1 MKTPKRRSS
10 PNFILR
16 LCQTWT
22 LLAGA
27 FLIVGAAEV
36 RAASALSFDG
46 ANDYVTF
53 GSAPGLGTGTFTVET
68 WFKRTGTGMAA
79 STGTGGVSAIPLVA
93 KGRAEA
99 DGTTQDMNYFL
110 GIRAADNVLCA
121 DFEEGAGGVSPGL
134 NHPVAGV
141 TPIANNVWY
150 HAAATYDGTKW
161 QLFLNGA
168 LEAELVVGRPPRAD
182 SIQHAALGSALNSTG
197 VAAGY
202 LAGVLD
208 EIRIWNYARTAADI
222 AANKN
227 AEILNATGLLGR
239 WGLNEGSGTVAGD
252 SAGSV
257 INGTLLN
264 GPLWVAGFQQA
275 GTPVV
280 TRGPYLQTG
289 TPASVIVRWRTDLAT
304 DSRVRFGTSAANL
317 NLTADNGTAATEH
330 QVQLTGLTAD
340 TQYFYSIGSTTA
352 TLAAGADF
360 SLFTAPPVGT
370 AQPTR
375 IWVLGDSG
383 TADANAAAVR
393 NGYTSFAAGR
403 YTDVWL
409 MLGDNAYNSGTDAE
423 FQSAVFNMYPT
434 YLRQSVLWSAIGNHE
449 TAQSTNPPLTIP
461 YFQIFNFP
469 TNGEAGG
476 MPSGTE
482 KYYSFDY
489 GRIHF
494 IALDSMTSSRQP
506 GSPMLTWLQAD
517 LESTAQDWLIAFWHH
532 PPYTKGS
539 HNSDTESALIE
550 MRQNALPILEAGG
563 VDLVLAGHSHCY
575 ERSYLINGHYALS
588 TTFSSANV
596 IDGGSGREGGTGV
609 YSKPAGLPANQGAVY
624 AVAGNGGKLT
634 TSWVGGSTAEFNPTP
649 HPAMFYSARHLGSL
663 VLDVDGN
670 RLDAKMIRETGALD
684 DYFTIVKNVPN
695 TPPSVSISSPANGA
709 TFPAPATITVTAN
722 ASDTD
727 GLVAQVDFYAGNTL
741 LGTATTAPFS
751 VTWSNVTAGSY
762 PLTAAATDN
771 LGATTASAAVNITVN
786 PPPPATPSAPTNLT
800 AAAISPT
807 QITLTWADN
816 SGNEDGFQ
824 IERGI
829 SANSFAQIAVVGENV
844 TSFANT
850 GVAPNKKYYYRVR
863 AYNAAGASPYSNTA
877 SARTPR

>member
-1 MKTPKRRSS
+1 MNTRTHSISVLIR
-10 PNFILR
+10 
-16 LCQTWT
+16 TW
-22 LLAGA
+22 LLLVTALLFA
-27 FLIVGAAEV
+27 SAVDV
-36 RAASALSFDG
+36 RAAVTALSFDG
-46 ANDYVTF
+46 VNDYVTF
-53 GSAPGLGTGTFTVET
+53 GPAPGLGSATFTVET
-68 WFKRTGTGMAA
+68 WFKRVGTGV
-79 STGTGGVSAIPLVA
+79 STGTGTGGVTAIPLVA

-99 DGTTQDMNYFL
+99 DGTNQDMNYFL
-110 GIRAADNVLCA
+110 GIRATDSVLCA
-121 DFEEGAGGVSPGL
+121 DFEEGAAGVSPGL
-134 NHPVAGV
+134 NHPIAGV
-141 TPIANNVWY
+141 TPIATNVWY
-150 HAAATYDGTKW
+150 HAAVTYDGTKW
-161 QLFLNGA
+161 QLFLNGV
-168 LEAELVVGRPPRAD
+168 LESELTVGQPPRSG

-197 VAAGY
+197 AAAGFFN
-202 LAGVLD
+202 GVLD
-208 EIRIWNYARTAADI
+208 EVRFWNYARTAQQI
-222 AANKN
+222 AANRN
-227 AEILNATGLLGR
+227 AEILAESGLSGR

-252 SAGSV
+252 SSGSG

-289 TPASVIVRWRTDLAT
+289 TPTSVIVRWRTDLAT

-317 NLTADNGTAATEH
+317 NLIADNATATTEH
-330 QVQLTGLTAD
+330 QVLLTGLTAD

-352 TLAAGADF
+352 TLASGADF
-360 SLFTAPPVGT
+360 SFFTAPPAGI

-383 TADANAAAVR
+383 TANANAVNVR

-423 FQSAVFNMYPT
+423 FQAAVFNMYPA

-449 TAQSTNPPLTIP
+449 TAQATNPPLTIP

-539 HNSDTESALIE
+539 HNSDTETELVE

-575 ERSYLINGHYALS
+575 ERSYLINGHYGLS
-588 TTFSSANV
+588 TTFSGANA

-624 AVAGNGGKLT
+624 AVAGNGGQLT
-634 TSWVGGSTAEFNPTP
+634 TNWVGGSTAEFNPTP

-663 VLDVDGN
+663 VLDVNGN
-670 RLDAKMIRETGALD
+670 RLDAKMIRETGAVD

-695 TPPSVSISSPANGA
+695 TPPSVSLSSPPNGA
-709 TFPAPATITVTAN
+709 TFTAPAAITVTAN
-722 ASDTD
+722 ASDSD
-727 GLVAQVDFYAGNTL
+727 GSVAQVDFYAGNTL
-741 LGTATTAPFS
+741 IGTTTAAPHS
-751 VTWSNVTAGSY
+751 ITWNNVAAGSY
-762 PLTAAATDN
+762 ALTAAATDN
-771 LGATTASAAVNITVN
+771 LGATTASAAVNVTVN
-786 PPPPATPSAPTNLT
+786 PPPPPTPAAPANLT

-807 QITLTWADN
+807 QINLAWTDN
-816 SGNEDGFQ
+816 AGNEDGFQ
-824 IERGI
+824 IERGTT
-829 SANSFAQIAVVGENV
+829 ANAFTQIAVVGANV
-844 TSFANT
+844 TSFADT
-850 GVAPNKKYYYRVR
+850 GVASNKKYYYRVR
-863 AYNAAGASPYSNTA
+863 AYNGAGASAYTNTA